1 VAPSDGGAFYDR
13 TRVSD
18 AERDAVIGE
27 LQSRY
32 AEGRLSQDTF
42 GHRLDFAM
50 HARELGDL
58 RSVLADLPRPRRRGA
73 AQVWAAAADS
83 CRRATRA
90 VDRWLRRPPTLLML
104 PGGEKERYTIGR
116 EPECDMTLEDQTVSR
131 WHATLV
137 RSGAGWLLSDLG
149 STNGTR
155 LNGWWVRSP
164 MPVSPGDF
172 VSFGAATFVIGGR
185 VLPAAGAISP
195 SGAGGTPA
203 SAC

>member
-1 VAPSDGGAFYDR
+1 MCLLLFFFFSSRRRHTRSLRDWSSD
-13 TRVSD
+13 VCSSD
-18 AERDAVIGE
+18 LTCAA
-27 LQSRY
+27 
-32 AEGRLSQDTF
+32 
-42 GHRLDFAM
+42 
-50 HARELGDL
+50 
-58 RSVLADLPRPRRRGA
+58 PRRRGA

-185 VLPAAGAISP
+185 VLPAADAVSP

>member
-1 VAPSDGGAFYDR
+1 VASSDGGAFYDR
-13 TRVSD
+13 MRASD
-18 AERDAVIGE
+18 AERDEVIGE
-27 LQSRY
+27 LQSMF

-42 GHRLDFAM
+42 AHRLDVAM
-50 HARELGDL
+50 HAREHGDL
-58 RSVLADLPRPRRRGA
+58 RSVLADLPRSRRRGA
-73 AQVWAAAADS
+73 AQLWAAATDS

-90 VDRWLRRPPTLLML
+90 VDRWLRKPPALLML
-104 PGGEKERYTIGR
+104 PGGEKDRYTIGR
-116 EPECDMTLEDQTVSR
+116 EPACDMTLEDQTVSR

-172 VSFGAATFVIGGR
+172 VSFGAASFVIGGR

-195 SGAGGTPA
+195 SGGAGTPA
-203 SAC
+203 SAR